1 MRERENREM
10 SSKKTQLVAHVLP
23 LNVGSKE
30 KIIFY
35 SYGGEIIAGE
45 KF

>member
-10 SSKKTQLVAHVLP
+10 STKTTQFVAHVLSFN
-23 LNVGSKE
+23 LGSKE

-35 SYGGEIIAGE
+35 SYGGEIIAG
-45 KF
+45 